1 MPLLDTTGRLS
12 TDRCAIQLRDSDNRQ
27 LYDFSVIDRN
37 VFANKGALTAS
48 TACMNTS
55 SACDINDRETRAA
68 IDAYLRGNCDS
79 DNDNDKDKDDD
90 TVFLLVP
97 PSMLKEPDSTDC
109 GCTTTNDDAPL
120 NEPMKQQWDGYGI
133 GACAQNIGALRN
145 EKGRTQPRTFIA
157 TPNYGAQA
165 NRHRVP
171 LNTPDVRRGS
181 RIILTSEDTRYG
193 PQPPKMSQSKSQSKS
208 HSKKSQP
215 AAKTFC
221 DTYLRVREVDRYNDM
236 RENKYECCSD
246 EPSGRIVDRLAERE
260 WDVFDPIIR
269 ARDNGDVNIL
279 RPCEWIP
286 GGAASRD
293 IARTPEFRR
302 LVNHKF

>member
-1 MPLLDTTGRLS
+1 MPLIDTTGRLS

-48 TACMNTS
+48 AACMNTS
-55 SACDINDRETRAA
+55 SACDINDRDTRAA
-68 IDAYLRGNCDS
+68 IDAYLRGDCDS
-79 DNDNDKDKDDD
+79 GDSDKDDD

-97 PSMLKEPDSTDC
+97 PSMLKEPDSAADC

-120 NEPMKQQWDGYGI
+120 NEPMKQQWDGYGV

-181 RIILTSEDTRYG
+181 RITLTSEDTRYG
-193 PQPPKMSQSKSQSKS
+193 PQPKKS
-208 HSKKSQP
+208 HSKTT
-215 AAKTFC
+215 KTFC
-221 DTYLRVREVDRYNDM
+221 DTYLRVREVDRYKDVRDNM
-236 RENKYECCSD
+236 YECCSD

-269 ARDNGDVNIL
+269 ARDSGDVNIL